1 MLNYIKMDL
10 YRMFRMKS
18 FLVIGLAL
26 IMGTFFT
33 TSMSVLDYNAVKEE
47 TEKNIQSYEQ
57 DIQSGD
63 EPVNLGMDVTLPTRP
78 GEMVTVYDQIYAN
91 LHGKFIAL
99 FMVIF
104 AVLFSASDLSS
115 GYIKNI
121 GGQMKNRGSL
131 ILSKAAALFVYT
143 VLTMLFYLIVQ
154 TAAQAICFRN
164 LEMGPLKGLM
174 IYTAIQILLHYA
186 LLLICMAVTVI
197 TRNKVFSM
205 AFAVLVCMNVM
216 VILYSTIDKVIEKL
230 GVENFNLIRYTVTGR
245 MSLLGMLPSAEA
257 CERAVFTA
265 VLFGLAVTALSSQIF
280 RKRDI

>member
-18 FLVIGLAL
+18 FLVIGFVL

-33 TSMSVLDYNAVKEE
+33 TSMSVLDYNAMKEE
-47 TEKNIQSYEQ
+47 TEKNLQSYEQ
-57 DIQSGD
+57 EMQSD
-63 EPVNLGMDVTLPTRP
+63 EEPVNLGMDVTLPTRP
-78 GEMVTVYDQIYAN
+78 GQMVTVYDQIYAN

-174 IYTAIQILLHYA
+174 IYLSVQALLHYA

-216 VILYSTIDKVIEKL
+216 IILYSTIDKVIEKL
-230 GVENFNLIRYTVTGR
+230 GIENFNLIRYTVTGR
-245 MSLLGMLPSAEA
+245 MSLLSMSPSAEG
-257 CERAVFTA
+257 CERAVLTA
-265 VLFGLAVTALSSQIF
+265 VLFGLAVTALSSRIF

>member
-18 FLVIGLAL
+18 FLVIGFAL
-26 IMGTFFT
+26 IMGIFFT
-33 TSMSVLDYNAVKEE
+33 TSMSVMDYNAMKEE
-47 TEKNIQSYEQ
+47 TEKNLQSDE
-57 DIQSGD
+57 

-78 GEMVTVYDQIYAN
+78 GQMVTVYDQIYAN

-154 TAAQAICFRN
+154 TAAQAVCFRS

-174 IYTAIQILLHYA
+174 IYLSVQTLLHYA

-216 VILYSTIDKVIEKL
+216 IILYSTIDKVIEKL
-230 GVENFNLIRYTVTGR
+230 GIENFNLIRYTVTGR
-245 MSLLGMLPSAEA
+245 MSLLSMSPTAEG
-257 CERAVFTA
+257 CERAVLTA
-265 VLFGLAVTALSSQIF
+265 VLFGLAVTALSSRIF